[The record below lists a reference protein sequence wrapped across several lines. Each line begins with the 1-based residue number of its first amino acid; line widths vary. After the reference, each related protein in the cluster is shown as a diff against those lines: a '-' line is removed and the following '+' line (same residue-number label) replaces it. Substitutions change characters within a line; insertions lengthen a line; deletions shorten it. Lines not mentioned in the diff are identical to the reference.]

1 MDQVNLVLDDESAD
15 LSSRLRNTN
24 WRRDFERCD
33 DMRRASALQLTHEVA
48 ARRNNPYLVAATL
61 ELAGEADHDA
71 FQPAH
76 AHGLRGEQNPHRQGR
91 L

>member
-1 MDQVNLVLDDESAD
+1 MLDDHSAD
-15 LSSRLRNTN
+15 PPSGQSNTD
-24 WRRDFERCD
+24 RRSDLQRRG
-33 DMRRASALQLTHEVA
+33 DMRRAGALQLIDEVA
-48 ARRNNPYLVAATL
+48 TRRDHPYLVAAAL